1 MAWTQIHANYL
12 EFLIAEET
20 HKIKSTLSNPLDPK
34 DPAYAAP
41 HIRPIATEVRE
52 TVLAALIKLRRPIDA

>member
-12 EFLIAEET
+12 EVLIDEET
-20 HKIKSTLSNPLDPK
+20 QKIKSTLSNPVDPK

-41 HIRPIATEVRE
+41 HIRPIAAEVRE
-52 TVLAALIKLRRPIDA
+52 VVLKALIGLRRPVDS